1 MSMDKR
7 IIAFAAS
14 SSRRS
19 INKRLVTYA
28 AGLLP
33 GAEVAVFD
41 DASHITFA
49 EKRAEY
55 IALMRDFIARVE

>member
-1 MSMDKR
+1 MPTLFTCGEFDEATPAACR
-7 IIAFAAS
+7 DFAAM
-14 SSRRS
+14 
-19 INKRLVTYA
+19 
-28 AGLLP
+28 LP

-55 IALMRDFIARVE
+55 IALMRDFIPRVG